1 MKYFFSLLLICFLNA
16 SVFSQQYLLHPA
28 MLSDSSILKCY
39 NLDTNF
45 YQKIIP
51 TLLDHTAFVVNQQPV
66 SGYVNGKYFLTTNK
80 ISTEYDFIIKKE
92 NEAKKIR
99 PIQLVRRT
107 LSLEDI
113 SEKMLSN
120 IEPGLSKKKRA
131 AVLEFNRKNI
141 QASQTEGQTFLLG
154 ASNEQQ
160 FFKWVTQTTPMRVHP
175 TFSSE
180 EWLILTE
187 ASGIKDASLFE
198 IAEAFLPKDTQRV
211 LILGHPEV
219 SFWNTLPEFRITM
232 LTKWLPRENKWRKER
247 IEMLRTFESPQAQK
261 RLKTASFDFKKLDS
275 QLAQVTALNIP
286 DTIKMNQ
293 NRLFGQ
299 LPGTHPYRK
308 INQRSLEQ
316 WLDLQGEM
324 LAIHLLKREYSSFF
338 SFFET
343 YDRLQKQLIRS
354 PKKTYLDAL
363 TSLYQSYD
371 QELEKQMLGLLL
383 HNYFSSISKK
393 FIADDIASLYLQ
405 ADKSMRQWPEQ
416 AFLFSNLSAPSILS
430 KLQGLSPEQIEQTIE
445 SDYLYRIWKGL
456 QVSEYRIAQV
466 QETVT
471 AEVSQQRNA
480 YLQALRFSQNDTS
493 LMPDA
498 DGSPRLAIGKLYKN
512 KANEWIVDSRL
523 LPGFGGGVVFDKKG
537 KEVGMLSAIP
547 FEAYEYYRSD
557 KTSHYPIYTFNE
569 ILKTFDR

>member
-1 MKYFFSLLLICFLNA
+1 M
-16 SVFSQQYLLHPA
+16 VFSQQFLLHPA
-28 MLSDSSILKCY
+28 MLSDSSTLKRY
-39 NLDTNF
+39 DLNINF

-51 TLLDHTAFVVNQQPV
+51 TLFDHTAFLINQQPV
-66 SGYVNGKYFLTTNK
+66 SGYMNGKYVFIKKK
-80 ISTEYDFIIKKE
+80 ILAEYNFRIKKE
-92 NEAKKIR
+92 DKVKKTE

-107 LSLEDI
+107 LSLEDV

-141 QASQTEGQTFLLG
+141 QASQTEGQAVLLG
-154 ASNEQQ
+154 ALNEQQ
-160 FFKWVTQTTPMRVHP
+160 FFKWVTRTTPMSVHP

-180 EWLILTE
+180 EWLVLTE
-187 ASGIKDASLFE
+187 ASGIKDTSLFE
-198 IAEAFLPKDTQRV
+198 IAEALLPTDTQQV

-219 SFWNTLPEFRITM
+219 SHWNTLPEFRITM
-232 LTKWLPRENKWRKER
+232 LTKWLPRENEWTKER

-261 RLKTASFDFKKLDS
+261 RLKTASADYKKLDS
-275 QLAQVTALNIP
+275 QLAQVEALSIP
-286 DTIKMNQ
+286 DTIKRNQ

-308 INQRSLEQ
+308 VNQRSLEQ
-316 WLDLQGEM
+316 WLDLQSQI
-324 LAIHLLKREYSSFF
+324 LAIHLLKRDYSSFF

-343 YDRLQKQLIRS
+343 YDRLQQQLIRS
-354 PKKTYLDAL
+354 PKRTYLDAL
-363 TSLYQSYD
+363 TTLYQGYD

-405 ADKSMRQWPEQ
+405 VDKSMRQWPEQ

-430 KLQGLSPEQIEQTIE
+430 KLQDFSPEQIQETIE

-456 QVSEYRIAQV
+456 QVSESRIIQA

-471 AEVSQQRNA
+471 AEVSQQREA
-480 YLQALRFSQNDTS
+480 YLQALRFSQSDTL

-512 KANEWIVDSRL
+512 KNNEWIIDSRL

-537 KEVGMLSAIP
+537 REIGMLSAIP

-557 KTSHYPIYTFNE
+557 KTSQYLVYTFDE
-569 ILKTFDR
+569 MLKTFGR